1 MKKLL
6 HFDYW
11 IFGVVAILLIL
22 GILILANI
30 SADFSQ
36 KKFGTSTYHFFHQTC
51 GIGIGLL
58 LGLIA
63 YIIPLSFIKKR
74 AWIFV
79 FFSLFLMVLVFI
91 PGLSMSSS
99 GASRW
104 IDFKFFTFQ
113 PSELLKLTFILYLSA
128 WLAARTSKKVS
139 QKEKKDLKFTLVPF
153 LFILSFVFVLLYLQS
168 DASTFLLIC
177 TVALLIYFISDTPFW
192 HICFVF
198 LMILVLLVFLVS
210 FTDYRFDRIM
220 VFFGFMDDPMGVG
233 FQIKQSLITIG
244 SGGVSGLGLGM
255 SSQRFLPQTMSDS
268 IFAIFAEE
276 FGFIGSFGITALFL
290 IFLYR
295 AFLIAKKS
303 KDKFSRLAAVGI
315 GSWVCIQAF
324 INIGAMIE
332 IVPLTGIPLP
342 FISYGSSHII
352 VELIGIGILLNISK
366 SIKK

>member
-139 QKEKKDLKFTLVPF
+139 QKEKKDLHKRYQDCRKK
-153 LFILSFVFVLLYLQS
+153 VL
-168 DASTFLLIC
+168 
-177 TVALLIYFISDTPFW
+177 
-192 HICFVF
+192 
-198 LMILVLLVFLVS
+198 
-210 FTDYRFDRIM
+210 
-220 VFFGFMDDPMGVG
+220 
-233 FQIKQSLITIG
+233 
-244 SGGVSGLGLGM
+244 
-255 SSQRFLPQTMSDS
+255 
-268 IFAIFAEE
+268 
-276 FGFIGSFGITALFL
+276 
-290 IFLYR
+290 
-295 AFLIAKKS
+295 
-303 KDKFSRLAAVGI
+303 
-315 GSWVCIQAF
+315 
-324 INIGAMIE
+324 
-332 IVPLTGIPLP
+332 
-342 FISYGSSHII
+342 
-352 VELIGIGILLNISK
+352 
-366 SIKK
+366 